1 MKKVVLSLGVVAAL
15 AMTSCGGINVQE
27 AADEFCACAEKEGD
41 DKDACHDE
49 WVEKY
54 KGSRGTEEQGKEL
67 GTKMAECDPGSA
79 LSVLSKM
86 AE

>member
-1 MKKVVLSLGVVAAL
+1 MKKVLLSLGVVAGL
-15 AMTSCGGINVQE
+15 AMTSCGGINVEE
-27 AADEFCACAEKEGD
+27 AVEDYCACA
-41 DKDACHDE
+41 DKTGEEQETCHDE

-67 GTKMAECDPGSA
+67 GTKMAECDPANA
-79 LSVLSKM
+79 LSVLSRM